1 VTGTGG
7 AAPPGESGLQAE
19 RTRLA
24 WSRTALGVLANA
36 ALLAVR
42 EVGAARPSAAMI
54 PAALAAVVALATI
67 LVGWQRSLALRR
79 SPLPTRLAPTRAV
92 PLIGWSVVA
101 LAIVS
106 GVALFV

>member
-1 VTGTGG
+1 MTSTGG
-7 AAPPGESGLQAE
+7 GAGPGESGMQAE

-54 PAALAAVVALATI
+54 AVALAAVVALATI
-67 LVGWQRSLALRR
+67 VVGWQRSLVLRR
-79 SPLPTRLAPTRAV
+79 VPLSTRLAPTLAV
-92 PLIGWSVVA
+92 PLIGWSVVV
-101 LAIVS
+101 LAVVS
-106 GVALFV
+106 GMVLLV